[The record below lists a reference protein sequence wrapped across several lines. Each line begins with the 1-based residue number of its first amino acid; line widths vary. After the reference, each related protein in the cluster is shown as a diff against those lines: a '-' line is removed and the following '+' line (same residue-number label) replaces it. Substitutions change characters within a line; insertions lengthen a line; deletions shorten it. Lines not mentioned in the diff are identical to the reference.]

1 MKRNRD
7 WTDEL
12 RRSVREAGVQPS
24 EEVWARLER
33 ELGAAPRPFAPAD
46 LRDASERSGRGAGG
60 SLRWLRPAAAA
71 ALLALLAGG
80 GWLLYDRSGASR
92 GLPPASGP
100 RDGEVA
106 ALVAEPVS
114 GSASGPVSVSA
125 SDVRTERRGADGQEV
140 SEWDVV
146 TAAAELGPST
156 GWSNPSRQSAGS
168 GTFRNAGAAE
178 RLRAALHW
186 PGSGTESLPAEGA
199 HAEKPLGTGAAR
211 AEHFMERPLSKEP
224 LLAVMGRVEAPVVE
238 PLPALAMRKQGSAA
252 SPAVSPAASPAAVP
266 VAVGR
271 PTQTPLRSEP
281 SRRVEPSRRREPAA
295 DGRSGYPPRQEA
307 AWTERDAA
315 AERGS
320 RRMSFGAFASGAPE
334 AARTT
339 GAAPLPATYA
349 ALVAPV
355 SNDVVLD
362 HRFEYPDN
370 STCSF
375 RHHQTLSF
383 GLSFRYALPY
393 GLSLGSGVN
402 YSLLRSDVKL
412 RISSEDVG
420 QQLHFIG
427 IPLRLDW
434 RFLQRGGFSLYIG
447 AGVMAEMCV
456 AARFGST
463 AVHEPGLQWSV
474 GGALGAQYDLS
485 RRVGLYFEPDLAWYL
500 TRTRLTTARTDSPLD
515 LTLRLGLRFS
525 F

>member
-46 LRDASERSGRGAGG
+46 L
-60 SLRWLRPAAAA
+60 
-71 ALLALLAGG
+71 LALLAGG
-80 GWLLYDRSGASR
+80 GWLLYDRSGVPGA
-92 GLPPASGP
+92 LLPASGP

-281 SRRVEPSRRREPAA
+281 SRRVEPSRHREPAA

-315 AERGS
+315 AERLCLGC
-320 RRMSFGAFASGAPE
+320 
-334 AARTT
+334 AR
-339 GAAPLPATYA
+339 GCP
-349 ALVAPV
+349 
-355 SNDVVLD
+355 D
-362 HRFEYPDN
+362 HRCGSAPRN
-370 STCSF
+370 LRCTGCSGEQRRGVGPPF
-375 RHHQTLSF
+375 R
-383 GLSFRYALPY
+383 
-393 GLSLGSGVN
+393 
-402 YSLLRSDVKL
+402 
-412 RISSEDVG
+412 
-420 QQLHFIG
+420 
-427 IPLRLDW
+427 IPR
-434 RFLQRGGFSLYIG
+434 
-447 AGVMAEMCV
+447 
-456 AARFGST
+456 
-463 AVHEPGLQWSV
+463 
-474 GGALGAQYDLS
+474 
-485 RRVGLYFEPDLAWYL
+485 
-500 TRTRLTTARTDSPLD
+500 
-515 LTLRLGLRFS
+515 
-525 F
+525 

>member
-80 GWLLYDRSGASR
+80 GWLLYDRSGTPGA
-92 GLPPASGP
+92 LLPASGP

-106 ALVAEPVS
+106 ALVAEP
-114 GSASGPVSVSA
+114 SGPVSGI
-125 SDVRTERRGADGQEV
+125 RMERSGADGQED
-140 SEWDVV
+140 SQRDV
-146 TAAAELGPST
+146 TASAAERSRLTDGS
-156 GWSNPSRQSAGS
+156 GPSRQIAWV
-168 GTFRNAGAAE
+168 GTSRSAGAAE

-186 PGSGTESLPAEGA
+186 PGSEAESAPAEGTRL
-199 HAEKPLGTGAAR
+199 EMPLGTGTAR
-211 AEHFMERPLSKEP
+211 AERFMESSASQEP
-224 LLAVMGRVEAPVVE
+224 LLAAMSRVEAPVVE

-252 SPAVSPAASPAAVP
+252 SSAAVP
-266 VAVGR
+266 VVADL
-271 PTQTPLRSEP
+271 PTQAALRSEP
-281 SRRVEPSRRREPAA
+281 SRRVEPSRHRESAA
-295 DGRSGYPPRQEA
+295 AGRSGYSPRQEA

-334 AARTT
+334 SARTT
-339 GAAPLPATYA
+339 GAAPLSATYA

-355 SNDVVLD
+355 SNDVVLS
-362 HRFEYPDN
+362 HRFEYPDY
-370 STCSF
+370 SACSF

-434 RFLQRGGFSLYIG
+434 RFLRRGGFSLYIG
-447 AGVMAEMCV
+447 AGVMAELCV
-456 AARFGST
+456 AARFGSAT
-463 AVHEPGLQWSV
+463 VHEPGLQWSV
-474 GGALGAQYDLS
+474 GGVLGAQYDLS
-485 RRVGLYFEPDLAWYL
+485 RRVGLYFEPDLAWYM

>member
-60 SLRWLRPAAAA
+60 SLRRLRPAAAA

-80 GWLLYDRSGASR
+80 GWLLYDRSGAP
-92 GLPPASGP
+92 GALLPASGP

-106 ALVAEPVS
+106 ALVAEPASGPAS
-114 GSASGPVSVSA
+114 GSASGSA
-125 SDVRTERRGADGQEV
+125 SDVRSVRGGADGQED
-140 SEWDVV
+140 SNRDVMIS
-146 TAAAELGPST
+146 TAELGPST
-156 GWSNPSRQSAGS
+156 GRSNPSRQAAGAVTS
-168 GTFRNAGAAE
+168 RNAGMAE

-186 PGSGTESLPAEGA
+186 PGSEAESAPAEGTRL
-199 HAEKPLGTGAAR
+199 EMPLGTGTAR
-211 AEHFMERPLSKEP
+211 AERFMESSASQEP
-224 LLAVMGRVEAPVVE
+224 LLAAMSRVEAPVVE

-252 SPAVSPAASPAAVP
+252 APAASPAAVP
-266 VAVGR
+266 VAVAVDR
-271 PTQTPLRSEP
+271 STQTPLRSES
-281 SRRVEPSRRREPAA
+281 SRRVEPSRHREFAA
-295 DGRSGYPPRQEA
+295 AGRSGYSPRQEA

-334 AARTT
+334 SARTT

-355 SNDVVLD
+355 SNDVVLS
-362 HRFEYPDN
+362 HRFEYPDY
-370 STCSF
+370 SACSF

-434 RFLQRGGFSLYIG
+434 RFLRSGGFSLYIG
-447 AGVMAEMCV
+447 AGMMAELCV
-456 AARFGST
+456 AARFGSAT
-463 AVHEPGLQWSV
+463 VHEPGLQWSV

-485 RRVGLYFEPDLAWYL
+485 RRVGLYFEPDLAWYM

>member
-71 ALLALLAGG
+71 VLLALLAGG
-80 GWLLYDRSGASR
+80 GWLLYDRSGTPGA
-92 GLPPASGP
+92 LLPASDP

-106 ALVAEPVS
+106 ALVAEP
-114 GSASGPVSVSA
+114 SGPVSGI
-125 SDVRTERRGADGQEV
+125 RTERSGADGQED
-140 SEWDVV
+140 SQRDV
-146 TAAAELGPST
+146 TASAADRSRLTDGSGPL
-156 GWSNPSRQSAGS
+156 RQAAGS
-168 GTFRNAGAAE
+168 GTSRSAGMAE

-186 PGSGTESLPAEGA
+186 PGSETESVPAEGA
-199 HAEKPLGTGAAR
+199 HAEKSLGTETAR
-211 AEHFMERPLSKEP
+211 AERFMERPLSKEP
-224 LLAVMGRVEAPVVE
+224 LLAVMSRVEAPVVE

-252 SPAVSPAASPAAVP
+252 SSAAVP
-266 VAVGR
+266 VVADL
-271 PTQTPLRSEP
+271 PTQAALRSEP
-281 SRRVEPSRRREPAA
+281 SRRVEPSRHRESAA
-295 DGRSGYPPRQEA
+295 AGRSGYSPRQEA

-334 AARTT
+334 SARTT
-339 GAAPLPATYA
+339 GAAPLSATYA

-355 SNDVVLD
+355 SNDVVLS
-362 HRFEYPDN
+362 HRFEYPDY
-370 STCSF
+370 SACSF

-447 AGVMAEMCV
+447 AGVMAELCV
-456 AARFGST
+456 AARFGSAT
-463 AVHEPGLQWSV
+463 VHEPGLQWSV
-474 GGALGAQYDLS
+474 GGVLGAQYDLS
-485 RRVGLYFEPDLAWYL
+485 RRVGFYFEPDLAWYI

>member
-80 GWLLYDRSGASR
+80 GWLLYDRSGTPGA
-92 GLPPASGP
+92 LLPASDP
-100 RDGEVA
+100 RGGEVA
-106 ALVAEPVS
+106 ALVAEP
-114 GSASGPVSVSA
+114 SGPVSGI
-125 SDVRTERRGADGQEV
+125 RTERSGADGQED
-140 SEWDVV
+140 SRRDV
-146 TAAAELGPST
+146 TASAADRSRLTDGSGPL
-156 GWSNPSRQSAGS
+156 RQAAGS
-168 GTFRNAGAAE
+168 GTSRSAGMAE

-186 PGSGTESLPAEGA
+186 PGSEAESAPAEGA
-199 HAEKPLGTGAAR
+199 HAEKSLGTETAR
-211 AEHFMERPLSKEP
+211 AERFKESFVSQEP
-224 LLAVMGRVEAPVVE
+224 LLAVMSRVEAPVVE

-252 SPAVSPAASPAAVP
+252 SHAAVP
-266 VAVGR
+266 VAVDR

-281 SRRVEPSRRREPAA
+281 SRRMEPSRHREFAA
-295 DGRSGYPPRQEA
+295 VGRAGYSPRQEA

-334 AARTT
+334 SARTT
-339 GAAPLPATYA
+339 GAAPLSATYA

-355 SNDVVLD
+355 SNDVVLS
-362 HRFEYPDN
+362 HRFEYPDY
-370 STCSF
+370 SACSF

-447 AGVMAEMCV
+447 AGVMAELCV
-456 AARFGST
+456 AARFGSAT
-463 AVHEPGLQWSV
+463 VHEPGLQWSV
-474 GGALGAQYDLS
+474 GGVLGAQYDLS
-485 RRVGLYFEPDLAWYL
+485 RRVGLYFEPDLAWYM

>member
-1 MKRNRD
+1 M
-7 WTDEL
+7 
-12 RRSVREAGVQPS
+12 
-24 EEVWARLER
+24 
-33 ELGAAPRPFAPAD
+33 
-46 LRDASERSGRGAGG
+46 
-60 SLRWLRPAAAA
+60 
-71 ALLALLAGG
+71 
-80 GWLLYDRSGASR
+80 
-92 GLPPASGP
+92 
-100 RDGEVA
+100 
-106 ALVAEPVS
+106 
-114 GSASGPVSVSA
+114 
-125 SDVRTERRGADGQEV
+125 
-140 SEWDVV
+140 
-146 TAAAELGPST
+146 
-156 GWSNPSRQSAGS
+156 
-168 GTFRNAGAAE
+168 
-178 RLRAALHW
+178 
-186 PGSGTESLPAEGA
+186 
-199 HAEKPLGTGAAR
+199 
-211 AEHFMERPLSKEP
+211 
-224 LLAVMGRVEAPVVE
+224 
-238 PLPALAMRKQGSAA
+238 
-252 SPAVSPAASPAAVP
+252 
-266 VAVGR
+266 
-271 PTQTPLRSEP
+271 EP
-281 SRRVEPSRRREPAA
+281 SRHREPAA

-500 TRTRLTTARTDSPLD
+500 TRTRLTSARTDSPLD

>member
-71 ALLALLAGG
+71 VLLALLAGG
-80 GWLLYDRSGASR
+80 GWLLYDRSGAP
-92 GLPPASGP
+92 GALLPASGP

-106 ALVAEPVS
+106 ALVAEPASGPVS
-114 GSASGPVSVSA
+114 GSASGSA
-125 SDVRTERRGADGQEV
+125 SDVRSVRGGADGQED
-140 SEWDVV
+140 SNRDVMIS
-146 TAAAELGPST
+146 TAELGPST
-156 GWSNPSRQSAGS
+156 GRSNPSRQAAGAVTS
-168 GTFRNAGAAE
+168 RNAGMAE

-186 PGSGTESLPAEGA
+186 PGSETESVPAEGA
-199 HAEKPLGTGAAR
+199 HAEKSLGTETAR
-211 AEHFMERPLSKEP
+211 AERFMERSLSKEP
-224 LLAVMGRVEAPVVE
+224 LLAVMSRVAAPVVE

-252 SPAVSPAASPAAVP
+252 SSAAVP
-266 VAVGR
+266 VVADL
-271 PTQTPLRSEP
+271 PTQAALRSEP
-281 SRRVEPSRRREPAA
+281 SRRVEPSRHRESAA
-295 DGRSGYPPRQEA
+295 AGRSGYSPRQEA

-334 AARTT
+334 SARTT

-355 SNDVVLD
+355 SNDVVLS
-362 HRFEYPDN
+362 HRFEYPDY
-370 STCSF
+370 SACSF

-434 RFLQRGGFSLYIG
+434 RILQRGGFSLYIG

-463 AVHEPGLQWSV
+463 AVRDPGLQWSV

-485 RRVGLYFEPDLAWYL
+485 RRVGFYFEPDLAWYI

>member
-46 LRDASERSGRGAGG
+46 FRDASERSGRGAGG

-80 GWLLYDRSGASR
+80 GWLLYDRSGVPGA
-92 GLPPASGP
+92 LLPASGP

-106 ALVAEPVS
+106 ALVAEP
-114 GSASGPVSVSA
+114 ASGPASGSA
-125 SDVRTERRGADGQEV
+125 SDVRSVRGGADGQEG
-140 SEWDVV
+140 SQRDV
-146 TAAAELGPST
+146 TASAAGLGPSMDR
-156 GWSNPSRQSAGS
+156 SNPSRQSAGS
-168 GTFRNAGAAE
+168 GTFRSAGMAE

-186 PGSGTESLPAEGA
+186 PGSETESLPAEGA
-199 HAEKPLGTGAAR
+199 HAEKPLGAGRAR
-211 AEHFMERPLSKEP
+211 AERFMERSLSKEP
-224 LLAVMGRVEAPVVE
+224 LLAVMSRVEAPVVE
-238 PLPALAMRKQGSAA
+238 PLPALAVRRQGSAA

-271 PTQTPLRSEP
+271 PTQTALRSEP
-281 SRRVEPSRRREPAA
+281 ARRMDPSRHREPAT
-295 DGRSGYPPRQEA
+295 DGRSGYPYRQEA

-434 RFLQRGGFSLYIG
+434 RFLERGGFSLYIG

-500 TRTRLTTARTDSPLD
+500 TRTHLTTARTDSPLD
-515 LTLRLGLRFS
+515 LTLRLGMRFS

>member
-60 SLRWLRPAAAA
+60 SLWWLRPAAAA

-80 GWLLYDRSGASR
+80 GWLLYDRSGAP
-92 GLPPASGP
+92 GALLPASGP
-100 RDGEVA
+100 REGEVA
-106 ALVAEPVS
+106 ALAAEP
-114 GSASGPVSVSA
+114 ASGPA
-125 SDVRTERRGADGQEV
+125 SGIRTVRSGADRQEG
-140 SEWDVV
+140 SQRDV
-146 TAAAELGPST
+146 TASAAEPGPST
-156 GWSNPSRQSAGS
+156 GRSGQSRQAAGS
-168 GTFRNAGAAE
+168 GTSRSAGVAE
-178 RLRAALHW
+178 HLRAALRW
-186 PGSGTESLPAEGA
+186 PGSEAESAPAEDVRP
-199 HAEKPLGTGAAR
+199 KMPLGTETAR
-211 AEHFMERPLSKEP
+211 AERFMERPLSKEP
-224 LLAVMGRVEAPVVE
+224 HLAVMSRVEAPVVE
-238 PLPALAMRKQGSAA
+238 PLPALAVRKQGSAA
-252 SPAVSPAASPAAVP
+252 SSAAVP
-266 VAVGR
+266 VVAAL
-271 PTQTPLRSEP
+271 PSQTALRSEP
-281 SRRVEPSRRREPAA
+281 SRRVEPSRHRESAA
-295 DGRSGYPPRQEA
+295 AGRSGYSPRQEA

-334 AARTT
+334 SARTI
-339 GAAPLPATYA
+339 GAASLPATYA

-355 SNDVVLD
+355 SNDVVLS
-362 HRFEYPDN
+362 HRFEYPDY
-370 STCSF
+370 SACSF

-393 GLSLGSGVN
+393 GLSLGSGLN

-463 AVHEPGLQWSV
+463 AVREPGLQWSV

-485 RRVGLYFEPDLAWYL
+485 RRVGLYFEPDLAWYM

>member
-12 RRSVREAGVQPS
+12 RRSVREAEVQPS

-33 ELGAAPRPFAPAD
+33 ELGAAPCPFAPED
-46 LRDASERSGRGAGG
+46 LRAASERSGRGAGAP
-60 SLRWLRPAAAA
+60 LRWLRPAAAA

-80 GWLLYDRSGASR
+80 GWLLYDRSGAS
-92 GLPPASGP
+92 GALLPASGP
-100 RDGEVA
+100 REGEVA
-106 ALVAEPVS
+106 ALVAEP
-114 GSASGPVSVSA
+114 ASGPA
-125 SDVRTERRGADGQEV
+125 SDVRSVRGGADGQEG
-140 SEWDVV
+140 SERNVV
-146 TAAAELGPST
+146 ASAAELGLST
-156 GWSNPSRQSAGS
+156 DRSNPSRQVAGG
-168 GTFRNAGAAE
+168 GTSRSAGAAE

-186 PGSGTESLPAEGA
+186 PGSEAESASAEGA
-199 HAEKPLGTGAAR
+199 HAEKPFGTGTAR
-211 AEHFMERPLSKEP
+211 AERFMERPLSKEP
-224 LLAVMGRVEAPVVE
+224 LLAVMSRVEAPVVE
-238 PLPALAMRKQGSAA
+238 PLPALAVRKQGSAA
-252 SPAVSPAASPAAVP
+252 ASAAVPGASPAAVP
-266 VAVGR
+266 VAVDR
-271 PTQTPLRSEP
+271 PTQTALHSGSSRRMEP
-281 SRRVEPSRRREPAA
+281 SRHREPAA
-295 DGRSGYPPRQEA
+295 VGRSGYPPRQEA
-307 AWTERDAA
+307 ERLQKDAA
-315 AERGS
+315 AERSS

-339 GAAPLPATYA
+339 GAAPLSATYA

-355 SNDVVLD
+355 SNDVVLS

-370 STCSF
+370 SACSF

-463 AVHEPGLQWSV
+463 AVREPGLQWSV

-485 RRVGLYFEPDLAWYL
+485 RRVGLYFEPALAWYL

-515 LTLRLGLRFS
+515 LTLRLGMRFS

>member
-100 RDGEVA
+100 REGEVA
-106 ALVAEPVS
+106 ALAAEPVS

-156 GWSNPSRQSAGS
+156 GRSGQSRQAAGTVTS
-168 GTFRNAGAAE
+168 RNAGMAE

-186 PGSGTESLPAEGA
+186 PGSETESVPAEGA
-199 HAEKPLGTGAAR
+199 HAEKLLGTETAR
-211 AEHFMERPLSKEP
+211 AERFMERSLSKEP
-224 LLAVMGRVEAPVVE
+224 LLAVMSRVEAPVVE
-238 PLPALAMRKQGSAA
+238 PLPALAVRRQGSAA
-252 SPAVSPAASPAAVP
+252 APAASPAAVP
-266 VAVGR
+266 VAVDR
-271 PTQTPLRSEP
+271 PTQTALRSEP
-281 SRRVEPSRRREPAA
+281 SRRVEPSRHREPAA
-295 DGRSGYPPRQEA
+295 DGRSGYLYRQEA

-370 STCSF
+370 SACSF

-383 GLSFRYALPY
+383 GLSFRYELPY

-463 AVHEPGLQWSV
+463 AVREPGLQWSV